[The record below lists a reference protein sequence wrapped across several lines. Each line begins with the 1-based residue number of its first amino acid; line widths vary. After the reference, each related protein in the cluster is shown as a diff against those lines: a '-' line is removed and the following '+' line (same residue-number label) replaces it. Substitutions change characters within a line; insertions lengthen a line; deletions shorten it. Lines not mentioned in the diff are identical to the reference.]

1 MGVRTQDDTN
11 LNITISVDLLLPV
24 PEESLESYLYYLET
38 SVLDELGPRLRKTFV
53 ASLDSQRDDP

>member
-1 MGVRTQDDTN
+1 MGVRTQDATN
-11 LNITISVDLLLPV
+11 INIAISVDLLLPV
-24 PEESLESYLYYLET
+24 PEESLESYLDYLEA